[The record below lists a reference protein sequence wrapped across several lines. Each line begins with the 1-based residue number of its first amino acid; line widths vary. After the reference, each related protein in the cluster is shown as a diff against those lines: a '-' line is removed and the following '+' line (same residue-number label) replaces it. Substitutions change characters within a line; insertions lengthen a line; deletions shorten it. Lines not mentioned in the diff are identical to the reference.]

1 MDLIITP
8 TPINS
13 RKKEPSIKYEMGSF
27 CIKRDGKI
35 ISILLTFYTIYNI
48 PLYDWNYYILDTI
61 KIS

>member
-27 CIKRDGKI
+27 VLNGMVK
-35 ISILLTFYTIYNI
+35 
-48 PLYDWNYYILDTI
+48 
-61 KIS
+61 

>member
-48 PLYDWNYYILDTI
+48 PLYD
-61 KIS
+61 